1 MFRATTTRST
11 LSIAFGMIELIYHSV
26 VREIRKSHRSAV
38 LGLILIALQ
47 GALMTLM
54 FFMIFQVFGLRTAKI
69 RGDFLLYLMSG
80 VSLYMT
86 HNRTVSAVMGAPS
99 ATSSMLQHAPL
110 NSFITISAAAIASLY
125 QQVLSLGMIL
135 FCYHALVTPITI
147 DKPIGALGALLMA
160 WFSGVAVGIIF
171 LAVRPW
177 APRLVPILR
186 MVYLRAN
193 MITSGKMFV
202 ANTLPGSLL
211 AVFSWNPLFHSVDQA
226 RGYIFINYT
235 PHFTSMTYPLYL
247 SLTLLVI
254 GLMLEF
260 FTRQRAS
267 ASWGAGT

>member
-1 MFRATTTRST
+1 MFRATTARST

-26 VREIRKSHRSAV
+26 VREIRKGHRSAV
-38 LGLILIALQ
+38 MGLVLIAAQ
-47 GALMTLM
+47 GVLMTLM

-80 VSLYMT
+80 VFLYMT
-86 HNRTVSAVMGAPS
+86 HNRTVSAVMSAPA
-99 ATSSMLQHAPL
+99 ATSSMIQHAPL
-110 NSFITISAAAIASLY
+110 NPIVTISAAAIAALY
-125 QQVLSLGMIL
+125 QQVLSLGIIL
-135 FCYHALVTPITI
+135 FGYHALFTPITI
-147 DKPIGALGALLMA
+147 DQPVDALGALLMA

-177 APRLVPILR
+177 APRLIPILR

-202 ANTLPGSLL
+202 ANTLPSSLL
-211 AVFSWNPLFHSVDQA
+211 AIFSWNPLFHSVDQA
-226 RGYIFINYT
+226 RGFIFINYT
-235 PHFTSMTYPLYL
+235 PHFTSITYPLFL

-267 ASWGAGT
+267 ASWGAGA

>member
-1 MFRATTTRST
+1 
-11 LSIAFGMIELIYHSV
+11 
-26 VREIRKSHRSAV
+26 
-38 LGLILIALQ
+38 
-47 GALMTLM
+47 
-54 FFMIFQVFGLRTAKI
+54 
-69 RGDFLLYLMSG
+69 
-80 VSLYMT
+80 
-86 HNRTVSAVMGAPS
+86 
-99 ATSSMLQHAPL
+99 
-110 NSFITISAAAIASLY
+110 
-125 QQVLSLGMIL
+125 MIL

-171 LAVRPW
+171 LAVKPW

-235 PHFTSMTYPLYL
+235 PYFTSMAYPPYL

-260 FTRQRAS
+260 FTWQRAS

>member
-38 LGLILIALQ
+38 MGLVLIAAQ

-54 FFMIFQVFGLRTAKI
+54 FFMIFQVLGLRTAKI

-80 VSLYMT
+80 VFLYMT
-86 HNRTVSAVMGAPS
+86 HNRTVTAVMGAPAS
-99 ATSSMLQHAPL
+99 TSSMMQHAPL
-110 NSFITISAAAIASLY
+110 NPFITISAAAIAALY
-125 QQVLSLGMIL
+125 QQVLSLGIIL
-135 FCYHALVTPITI
+135 FAYHALFNPITI
-147 DKPIGALGALLMA
+147 DQPVGAIAALLMA
-160 WFSGVAVGIIF
+160 WFSGVAVGVIF
-171 LAVRPW
+171 LAIKPW
-177 APRLVPILR
+177 APRLIPILR

-202 ANTLPGSLL
+202 ANTLPSSLL
-211 AVFSWNPLFHSVDQA
+211 AIFGWNPLFHSVDQA
-226 RGYIFINYT
+226 RGYIFLNYT
-235 PHFTSMTYPLYL
+235 PHFTSLTYPLYL
-247 SLTLLVI
+247 SLTLLLI

-267 ASWGAGT
+267 ASWGAGV